1 MQILLGITGGVAAY
15 KAADLARLLT
25 NQGHCVRCILTEAG
39 ARFITPL
46 TLSSLTGEP
55 CYGANLD
62 LGEWR
67 ANPVVEHIELARWA
81 ELVAVVPATANSLG
95 KTANGLATDLLSTV
109 LLATRAPILWAP
121 AMNTGMWEHPAVQ
134 ANLARLR
141 TFGHTVVEPGQ
152 GVLAC
157 GEEGQGK
164 LADILV
170 IAEAIQMLGA
180 PKLSSLQGRR
190 VLLTAGPTCEDLDP
204 VRTITNRSSGAMGIE
219 LARAFRD
226 AGARVQ
232 LVLGGQLP
240 APWGVETIRVRSA
253 QQMLEA
259 CTARWAEA
267 DGLLAA
273 AAVADQRPE
282 ATSPQKVKK
291 SEGVETLILVRTP
304 DILAR
309 LAVGR
314 RPDQW
319 ALGFAAESERHLEY
333 GTAKLQQKQ
342 LDALLVNDVQH
353 GRAFGAQA
361 NTLTPITTAGAHP
374 ALGPLPKDQLARAV
388 VQWWAH
394 QLDVSGRL
402 PTPHATAHSPRP
414 AQSL

>member
-1 MQILLGITGGVAAY
+1 
-15 KAADLARLLT
+15 
-25 NQGHCVRCILTEAG
+25 
-39 ARFITPL
+39 
-46 TLSSLTGEP
+46 
-55 CYGANLD
+55 
-62 LGEWR
+62 
-67 ANPVVEHIELARWA
+67 
-81 ELVAVVPATANSLG
+81 
-95 KTANGLATDLLSTV
+95 
-109 LLATRAPILWAP
+109 
-121 AMNTGMWEHPAVQ
+121 MNTGMWKHPAVQ

-141 TFGHTVVEPGQ
+141 SFGQAVVEPGE

-170 IAEAIQMLGA
+170 IAEAIQMLGT
-180 PKLSSLQGRR
+180 PKLRSLQGRR

-204 VRTITNRSSGAMGIE
+204 VRTLTNRSSGAMGIE

-226 AGARVQ
+226 AGAQVQ
-232 LVLGGQLP
+232 LVLGGYLP

-259 CTARWAEA
+259 CEARWAEA
-267 DGLLAA
+267 DGLVAA

-282 ATSPQKVKK
+282 VTSAQKVKK
-291 SEGVETLILVRTP
+291 GEGAETLVLVRTP

-333 GTAKLQQKQ
+333 GSAKLKMKG
-342 LDALLVNDVQH
+342 LDALLMNDVQS

-361 NTLTPITTAGAHP
+361 NTLTPITAAGAQP

-388 VQWWAH
+388 VKWWAA
-394 QLDVSGRL
+394 QLETRG
-402 PTPHATAHSPRP
+402 PGH
-414 AQSL
+414 